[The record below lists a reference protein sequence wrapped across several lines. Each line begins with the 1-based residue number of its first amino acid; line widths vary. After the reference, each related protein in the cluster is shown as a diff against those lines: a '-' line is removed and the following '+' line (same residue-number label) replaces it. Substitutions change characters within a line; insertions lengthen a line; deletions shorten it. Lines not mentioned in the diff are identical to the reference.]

1 MTMTLRTTDLIEAA
15 PEDVGMST
23 ARLQHVSAL
32 AQRYVDSGRWA
43 GAISMIARAGSVVH
57 FETFGQRDAEAG
69 LPMTPDTIFRMA
81 SMTKPIASLALMQLY
96 EEARFLL
103 DAPVADFVPAFK
115 GLPVY
120 VSGSGD
126 SYFTRTAKR
135 EMTIRDLLMHT
146 SGLTGAG
153 ESTPVGRLYAAT
165 GRLGTNADP
174 KSTMAD
180 TVATLATLPLA
191 CDPGA
196 QFNYGIS
203 TDVVGHLVELISGQ
217 TLAAYLEERLFEP
230 LGMADTGFHVPAS
243 KRDRFA
249 ALYRQAS
256 PADAEGRDLRT
267 RDDGS
272 ADARYAEGGTYF
284 SGAGG
289 LTSTAADYMQFAKML
304 ANGGE
309 LDGERI
315 VGARTLEYMVANH
328 LPGGVEFADIVVN
341 PLSTWI
347 TKGTGFGLGFAVLMD
362 PVKAG
367 VLGTEGEYYWNGAFS
382 TSFFVSPNE
391 DLIAILLTQLG
402 GSTYEIRREWRS
414 TVYQAITE

>member
-1 MTMTLRTTDLIEAA
+1 MTTQLRTTDLIEAS
-15 PEDVGMST
+15 PEEIGMSS
-23 ARLQHVSAL
+23 ARLGHVSAL

-43 GAISMIARAGSVVH
+43 GAISMIARGGSVVH

-69 LPMTPDTIFRMA
+69 LAMTPDTIFRMA
-81 SMTKPIASLALMQLY
+81 SMTKPIASVALMQLF

-103 DAPVADFVPAFK
+103 DAPVADFIPSFK
-115 GLPVY
+115 DLEVFT
-120 VSGSGD
+120 GSNG
-126 SYFTRTAKR
+126 SSVFTRKAKR
-135 EMTIRDLLMHT
+135 AMTIRDLLTHT

-153 ESTPVGRLYAAT
+153 EDTPVGRLYAAM
-165 GRLGTNADP
+165 GRLGANVSP
-174 KSTMAD
+174 QSTMAD
-180 TVATLATLPLA
+180 TIATLATLPLA

-217 TLAAYLEERLFEP
+217 TLAAYLEERVFEP
-230 LGMADTGFHVPAS
+230 LGMTDTGFHVPAA

-256 PADAEGRDLRT
+256 PAANGGALRT

-315 VGARTLEYMVANH
+315 LGARTLEFMVANH
-328 LPGGVEFADIVVN
+328 LPNGAEFGEIVNN

-347 TKGTGFGLGFAVLMD
+347 TNGTGFGLGFAVLMD

-391 DLIAILLTQLG
+391 DLVAMLLTQLG
-402 GSTYEIRREWRS
+402 GSTYDIRREWRS

>member
-1 MTMTLRTTDLIEAA
+1 MTTQLRTTDLIEAA

-23 ARLQHVSAL
+23 ERLRRVSAL

-43 GAISMIARAGSVVH
+43 GAISMIARGGSVVH

-69 LPMTPDTIFRMA
+69 LAMEPDTIFRMA

-96 EEARFLL
+96 EEAEFLL
-103 DAPVADFVPAFK
+103 DAPVSDFIPAFK
-115 GLPVY
+115 GLPVFA
-120 VSGSGD
+120 GSNGD
-126 SYFTRTAKR
+126 SYFTRAAKR

-146 SGLTGAG
+146 SGLTGPG
-153 ESTPVGRLYAAT
+153 EPTPVGRLYAAT
-165 GRLGTNADP
+165 GRLGANVDP

-196 QFNYGIS
+196 QFNYGVS

-217 TLAAYLEERLFEP
+217 TLAAYLQERVFDP
-230 LGMADTGFHVPAS
+230 LGMVDTAFQVPAS
-243 KRDRFA
+243 KRSRFA
-249 ALYRQAS
+249 ALYRQGGENGA
-256 PADAEGRDLRT
+256 LRT

-272 ADARYAEGGTYF
+272 ADARYAEGGNYF

-289 LTSTAADYMQFAKML
+289 LTSTAADYMRFAKAL
-304 ANGGE
+304 CNGGE

-315 VGARTLEYMVANH
+315 IGARTLEFMTANH
-328 LPGGVEFADIVVN
+328 LPGGVEFADIVNN

-362 PVKAG
+362 PVAAG

-391 DLIAILLTQLG
+391 DLVAMLFTQLG
-402 GSTYEIRREWRS
+402 GATYEIRREWRG